1 MKGNYYSS
9 HFLGIINF
17 AGGSQYNTI
26 SRWKIWKFSRYL
38 LFFFGRLG
46 NSLNCKSPV
55 FTFSSIKEEYKYEYN
70 LKNIQWV
77 SFFKNVYLWV
87 WNISAI
93 HSLACLLSDATW
105 CFSLSKL
112 SFLTM
117 PIENSLCLPRQMKY
131 LHAELFQF
139 FEDYK
144 WLYVYL
150 CF

>member
-1 MKGNYYSS
+1 MQEGLSIILS
-9 HFLGIINF
+9 HG
-17 AGGSQYNTI
+17 
-26 SRWKIWKFSRYL
+26 
-38 LFFFGRLG
+38 
-46 NSLNCKSPV
+46 
-55 FTFSSIKEEYKYEYN
+55 EKYEN
-70 LKNIQWV
+70 LADIYCSFLVDWEILWTVRALFSLFRLSRRNISMSITWRTFNEFLF
-77 SFFKNVYLWV
+77 SKMYTWV

>member
-1 MKGNYYSS
+1 MQEGLSIILSHCEKYENLADVYCSFLVDWEILWTVRVLFSS
-9 HFLGIINF
+9 
-17 AGGSQYNTI
+17 
-26 SRWKIWKFSRYL
+26 
-38 LFFFGRLG
+38 
-46 NSLNCKSPV
+46 
-55 FTFSSIKEEYKYEYN
+55 FSSIKEEYKYEYN

-131 LHAELFQF
+131 LLAELFQF
-139 FEDYK
+139 FEKTINDYMCIFVFNHH
-144 WLYVYL
+144 YVSICSL
-150 CF
+150 